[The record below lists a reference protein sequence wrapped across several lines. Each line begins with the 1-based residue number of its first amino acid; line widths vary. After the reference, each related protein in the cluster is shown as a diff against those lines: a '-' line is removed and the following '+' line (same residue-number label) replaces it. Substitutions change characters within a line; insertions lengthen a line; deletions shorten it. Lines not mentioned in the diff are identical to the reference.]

1 MNKISGIQKPS
12 GELERSVRP
21 SPKVL
26 DNNSFKADLAKKLEA
41 VEKIAD
47 DSNIDLNQVADA
59 ERKIKEGFETVMIVR
74 KSLNDLYRNTLDN
87 YASK

>member
-1 MNKISGIQKPS
+1 
-12 GELERSVRP
+12 
-21 SPKVL
+21 L